1 MVQALPDQTLVVPE
15 TSSLPGA
22 AAGSSS
28 VSPRGAKARQ
38 PFPKLP
44 SFPVAATLLSYMGYA
59 WQIKQLLHLLSKN
72 GKNYWD
78 NHREFLKCFVF
89 FRESKPFFGI
99 RELFYAPER
108 CKYFQWPRHVD
119 LMQFQTGNVRLE
131 SLELRTDRFLTG
143 VRVALSAG
151 ERSAAFASPY
161 ICGGQSSPQE
171 RWHTVKVD
179 LNQRVAS
186 FAMKVDIK
194 SDGRIHYTG
203 VRAKDAAG
211 SDVFYHEWQS
221 RGEWEQLDL
230 SEDERIIGVHGYLH
244 MDWQII
250 HLGLLLVSS
259 TSAR

>member
-1 MVQALPDQTLVVPE
+1 M
-15 TSSLPGA
+15 
-22 AAGSSS
+22 
-28 VSPRGAKARQ
+28 
-38 PFPKLP
+38 
-44 SFPVAATLLSYMGYA
+44 
-59 WQIKQLLHLLSKN
+59 
-72 GKNYWD
+72 
-78 NHREFLKCFVF
+78 
-89 FRESKPFFGI
+89 
-99 RELFYAPER
+99 
-108 CKYFQWPRHVD
+108 
-119 LMQFQTGNVRLE
+119 
-131 SLELRTDRFLTG
+131 
-143 VRVALSAG
+143 
-151 ERSAAFASPY
+151 
-161 ICGGQSSPQE
+161 
-171 RWHTVKVD
+171 KVD

-230 SEDERIIGVHGYLH
+230 SEDERIIGVHGYVH